1 MNTQKS
7 NSHQNP
13 PASRAG
19 REKPA
24 AGAEMPETT
33 SADAMV
39 DAPEEAVATAS
50 EHASPVTD
58 ADAEGEATEGT
69 AAGEKEPEAVSL
81 SDADP
86 VEEIEDPTTQIATLE
101 ASLAETR
108 DQYLRTL
115 AEIENLRKRTEREK
129 AEALRCGGASLARNL
144 LGVHDAFD
152 RLIHSIDDAFRAN
165 SAQFVNGVE
174 LIQRELLAAFEKH
187 EIRSITPEK
196 GDAFDPNFHQA
207 VFKEIDEE
215 VTTGAIVRMLES
227 GFTLGDRLLRPATV
241 SIADE
246 PPTAS
251 KSDPPPL
258 ATTAMDVVEGGVAP
272 LESDASIEGE
282 AAI

>member
-1 MNTQKS
+1 MSTKKS
-7 NSHQNP
+7 GSPQNP
-13 PASRAG
+13 PASRTG

-24 AGAEMPETT
+24 AEMPETT
-33 SADAMV
+33 AADATV
-39 DAPEEAVATAS
+39 EAPEEAVAAAS
-50 EHASPVTD
+50 EHARPVDDTD
-58 ADAEGEATEGT
+58 AAGEAAEGT
-69 AAGEKEPEAVSL
+69 AAGEKEPEAASL
-81 SDADP
+81 SDAADP
-86 VEEIEDPTTQIATLE
+86 VEEIEGPTTQIATLE
-101 ASLAETR
+101 TRLAETK

-129 AEALRCGGASLARNL
+129 AEAKRYGGAALARNL

-152 RLIHSIDDAFRAN
+152 RLLRSIDDEFRAN
-165 SAQFVNGVE
+165 STQFVDGVE

-187 EIRSITPEK
+187 EIRSIIPEK

-246 PPTAS
+246 PPSAS

-258 ATTAMDVVEGGVAP
+258 ATSNMDVVEGGIVP
-272 LESDASIEGE
+272 PESDASIDGGV
-282 AAI
+282 AI